1 LRESLL
7 GHPGGPLTYRNNT
20 GDQDL
25 NFENEYDDEDD
36 EGLGGP
42 GYLNDMDFLTWDLI
56 IKNTPKL
63 PQLELLLHKNPNKNK
78 KSYLHNLM
86 STSITLNSWWSF
98 QRRSSERNN
107 NLKI

>member
-1 LRESLL
+1 L

-63 PQLELLLHKNPNKNK
+63 PQLELLLHKNQIKNK
-78 KSYLHNLM
+78 RFF
-86 STSITLNSWWSF
+86 T
-98 QRRSSERNN
+98 
-107 NLKI
+107 